1 MKIDEALKWL
11 SSHLNLEGERATRH
25 HGTEAGERKASR
37 ALPNAGDNSDLSLDA
52 MVELMGAL
60 GDPHRAFRSIHLT
73 GTNGKGS
80 TAKFADAILRQLG
93 LSVARYSSPHLERIN
108 ERFVWDDRF
117 ITDEELA
124 AVLTLLSQ
132 IVPTLTN
139 KPSYFELVTAAAY
152 AWFAEMGTEVA
163 LVEVGL
169 LGRFDA
175 TNVIDAD
182 VAVITNIGK
191 DHTDGAGEWR
201 ERIANEKAGIIK
213 PDSHVILGAPMDDLL
228 PIFQAEPHR
237 EMWSAPVDFGV
248 EDDQLAVGGH
258 LVQIRTPNEVSEPIF
273 VPLYGAYQPHNLAT
287 AVAATEAFLGRS
299 LESEVYPAAI
309 ESVDMPGRFEI
320 ARRDPTVVLEGA
332 HNPDGAMVAKYTL
345 DTEFARLGSWILVI
359 GFLNGKDPAEMLEAI
374 GADDFDAIIICEPSW
389 SRAIPAEDVAAIAR
403 GMRLTV
409 DVVADPNEALKRAMA
424 VAGDEDLIVVA
435 GSLYV
440 VGEVRAT
447 ARSVDVD

>member
-1 MKIDEALKWL
+1 MNIDAALKWL
-11 SSHLNLEGERATRH
+11 ASFQNLEGQRATRH
-25 HGTEAGERKASR
+25 HGDNQASPSMPVAGQD
-37 ALPNAGDNSDLSLDA
+37 GGLSLDA
-52 MVELMGAL
+52 MLDLMQAL

-80 TAKFADAILRQLG
+80 TAKFADAILRKLD

-108 ERFVWDDRF
+108 ERFVWDDRM

-124 AVLTLLSQ
+124 AILTLLSQ
-132 IVPTLTN
+132 VVPTLATT
-139 KPSYFELVTAAAY
+139 PSYFELVTAAAY

-191 DHTDGAGEWR
+191 DHTDGGEGWQRRVAG
-201 ERIANEKAGIIK
+201 EKAGIIK
-213 PDSHVILGAPMDDLL
+213 PDSHVVVGAPMPELL
-228 PIFQAEPHR
+228 DIFKAEPHR
-237 EMWSAPVDFGV
+237 DLWIANSDFGV

-258 LVQIRTPNEVSEPIF
+258 QVQVRTPFGTTDPIF
-273 VPLYGAYQPHNLAT
+273 VPLHGAYQPHNLAT

-299 LESEVYPAAI
+299 IDPELYGEAL
-309 ESVDMPGRFEI
+309 VDVEMPGRFEI
-320 ARRDPTVVLEGA
+320 ARREPTVVLEGA

-345 DTEFARLGSWILVI
+345 DTEFARLGSWILII
-359 GFLNGKDPAEMLEAI
+359 GFLDGKDPADMFEAI

-389 SRAIPAEDVAAIAR
+389 SRAQPADEVAAIAR
-403 GMRLTV
+403 SLRLEV
-409 DVVADPNEALKRAMA
+409 DVVPDPNEALRRAMA
-424 VAGDEDLIVVA
+424 VAGEEDLIVVT

-447 ARSVDVD
+447 ARSVDT